1 MSDLLVKQQLADLR
15 LRLLDLSGRNRLL
28 NFQFSDRSRTQLR
41 IVDRSPDLILRS
53 LEEGKSFTFD
63 PLPPPPESEAETE
76 GYETSI
82 ATDQGQ
88 ETASRLE
95 YAQDLGI
102 NPAYD
107 LASDSV
113 SPQTQKKQQKK
124 TLQALLYPLEL
135 ERKLSGIRDNA
146 RKSLQET
153 GLNTLYLSFGMLEWY
168 ESEAS
173 EKPLL
178 SPLWL
183 YPVSLD
189 RELRNQQ
196 YSYTLRSYGEDPEE
210 NFSLRERLKRD
221 LGLVLPAPDTS
232 EDEETEASPATAE
245 QYLQQVE
252 ILIQDQRRW
261 RVRRFMTLSLFS
273 FGGVALFKDLQPER
287 WPNDGNA
294 LLQHPLMTSLLMGQ
308 GSIGEGLIARDH
320 QVDDPHVESKVPLL
334 ITDADASQFSAIA
347 DVMSGKNLV
356 IEGPPGTGKSQTI
369 TNLIAAALAQGKTV
383 LFVAAKK
390 AALDVVYNR
399 LTFADLAN
407 YCLES
412 HATNG
417 SRQEFYNNLRR
428 RLDQEAPEEVTQALQ
443 KHIQEY
449 KHLRNQLSRYASL
462 LNQPFGNVGYTIQE
476 LLWASKRA
484 EEGCQGLEVSVQL
497 SQIQDPEAIGMGK
510 ASFDR
515 KITHLREL
523 RQQHQSILQCYTPL
537 ERHPWFGLTVQNLS
551 PIDQQDLYNHTVEW
565 STLLE
570 KLHTE
575 LQKVA
580 QSWKIEA
587 PQTLEQIHRLK
598 AQLHQ
603 CPHLSPAVDTTL
615 LPVLTTA
622 SVREGAVQFLQHLQD
637 YQKNAQAIQSAFQR
651 DIISP
656 EITSLNLFPASL
668 SGSLASITVLEI
680 AETIQGLKQR
690 FPDLC
695 HATRHSLV
703 QARDQQEALRLTQQ
717 RLHQKYH
724 LEISGDA
731 TLLSSYATKL
741 SEANFLSSLFSVE
754 YKRATKHW
762 EKIQR
767 RKVSLS
773 DAEIAS
779 ELRAIASFKD
789 KLEDFQENPVMKRI
803 CGRFFKGL
811 HTEFG
816 TLLAFNALVQDME
829 QRLNQLT
836 QLQQQIEI
844 SPIRETLGDFYQGSQ
859 TPYAP
864 LEATLNLSQEILQ
877 SPLPQPLKTALFSPN
892 TAKVFQGLKQVSGAL
907 DQRLEQEKIQ
917 RETFLLLGQPNL
929 GEMFGDTDLSTMAL
943 PAITKRLARAIE
955 AKLELP
961 VWINYRRAHQQVLED
976 GLGAFLNAFM
986 DKHLSLKYLDLA
998 YPFVFYQS
1006 LLRLAYQE
1014 HSDLAELAGISQ
1026 AQAREQFQRIDRE
1039 LLDLYQKHLVAQLS
1053 RVEVTEGHC
1062 RGRKSEYTELALIK
1076 NEVNKQR
1083 RHISQRSLFQRAS
1096 RALQQLKPCWMMSPA
1111 SVAQFIPP
1119 DAVTFDLVIIDEASQ
1134 MRPEEA
1140 LGALARAQQL
1150 VVVGDPK
1157 QLPPTT
1163 FFKSQIDVSESDT
1176 EDSDLDD
1183 ESILDM
1189 ATKVFHPARR
1199 LKWHYRSRHESL
1211 IAFSNREFYDNSL
1224 TVFPAPRQDFAVE
1237 YRYVAEGIYK
1247 NQANIYEVQAVAAAV
1262 IDFVE
1267 KTPHLSLGIVT
1278 LNQKQQEL
1286 MIDELDHLFALN
1298 PALEQYR
1305 VQQEATLEPFFV
1317 KNLENVQGDERDV
1330 IFISTVYGST
1340 EPGVPVMQ
1348 RFGPI
1353 NSKNGHRRLNVLFTR
1368 AKERIVIFSSMKPSD
1383 IRPGRHRGVSIL
1395 RDYLSYAQ
1403 TQQLQTGVATG
1414 REPDSDFEIFVA
1426 NRLKLAGYEVV
1437 PQVGVSGYF
1446 IDLAIVSPHH
1456 PGTYLLGVECDGA
1469 TYHSSKAARDRDR
1482 LRQQVLERLGW
1493 KLYRIWSTDWFS
1505 NPDGETQ
1512 KLVRFLKS
1520 L

>member
-1 MSDLLVKQQLADLR
+1 
-15 LRLLDLSGRNRLL
+15 
-28 NFQFSDRSRTQLR
+28 
-41 IVDRSPDLILRS
+41 
-53 LEEGKSFTFD
+53 
-63 PLPPPPESEAETE
+63 
-76 GYETSI
+76 
-82 ATDQGQ
+82 
-88 ETASRLE
+88 
-95 YAQDLGI
+95 
-102 NPAYD
+102 
-107 LASDSV
+107 
-113 SPQTQKKQQKK
+113 
-124 TLQALLYPLEL
+124 
-135 ERKLSGIRDNA
+135 
-146 RKSLQET
+146 
-153 GLNTLYLSFGMLEWY
+153 
-168 ESEAS
+168 
-173 EKPLL
+173 
-178 SPLWL
+178 
-183 YPVSLD
+183 
-189 RELRNQQ
+189 
-196 YSYTLRSYGEDPEE
+196 
-210 NFSLRERLKRD
+210 
-221 LGLVLPAPDTS
+221 
-232 EDEETEASPATAE
+232 
-245 QYLQQVE
+245 
-252 ILIQDQRRW
+252 
-261 RVRRFMTLSLFS
+261 
-273 FGGVALFKDLQPER
+273 
-287 WPNDGNA
+287 
-294 LLQHPLMTSLLMGQ
+294 
-308 GSIGEGLIARDH
+308 
-320 QVDDPHVESKVPLL
+320 
-334 ITDADASQFSAIA
+334 
-347 DVMSGKNLV
+347 
-356 IEGPPGTGKSQTI
+356 
-369 TNLIAAALAQGKTV
+369 
-383 LFVAAKK
+383 
-390 AALDVVYNR
+390 
-399 LTFADLAN
+399 
-407 YCLES
+407 
-412 HATNG
+412 
-417 SRQEFYNNLRR
+417 
-428 RLDQEAPEEVTQALQ
+428 
-443 KHIQEY
+443 
-449 KHLRNQLSRYASL
+449 
-462 LNQPFGNVGYTIQE
+462 
-476 LLWASKRA
+476 
-484 EEGCQGLEVSVQL
+484 
-497 SQIQDPEAIGMGK
+497 
-510 ASFDR
+510 
-515 KITHLREL
+515 
-523 RQQHQSILQCYTPL
+523 
-537 ERHPWFGLTVQNLS
+537 
-551 PIDQQDLYNHTVEW
+551 
-565 STLLE
+565 
-570 KLHTE
+570 
-575 LQKVA
+575 
-580 QSWKIEA
+580 
-587 PQTLEQIHRLK
+587 
-598 AQLHQ
+598 
-603 CPHLSPAVDTTL
+603 
-615 LPVLTTA
+615 
-622 SVREGAVQFLQHLQD
+622 
-637 YQKNAQAIQSAFQR
+637 
-651 DIISP
+651 
-656 EITSLNLFPASL
+656 
-668 SGSLASITVLEI
+668 
-680 AETIQGLKQR
+680 
-690 FPDLC
+690 
-695 HATRHSLV
+695 
-703 QARDQQEALRLTQQ
+703 
-717 RLHQKYH
+717 
-724 LEISGDA
+724 
-731 TLLSSYATKL
+731 
-741 SEANFLSSLFSVE
+741 
-754 YKRATKHW
+754 
-762 EKIQR
+762 
-767 RKVSLS
+767 
-773 DAEIAS
+773 
-779 ELRAIASFKD
+779 
-789 KLEDFQENPVMKRI
+789 
-803 CGRFFKGL
+803 
-811 HTEFG
+811 
-816 TLLAFNALVQDME
+816 
-829 QRLNQLT
+829 
-836 QLQQQIEI
+836 
-844 SPIRETLGDFYQGSQ
+844 
-859 TPYAP
+859 
-864 LEATLNLSQEILQ
+864 
-877 SPLPQPLKTALFSPN
+877 
-892 TAKVFQGLKQVSGAL
+892 
-907 DQRLEQEKIQ
+907 
-917 RETFLLLGQPNL
+917 
-929 GEMFGDTDLSTMAL
+929 MFGDTDLSTMAL